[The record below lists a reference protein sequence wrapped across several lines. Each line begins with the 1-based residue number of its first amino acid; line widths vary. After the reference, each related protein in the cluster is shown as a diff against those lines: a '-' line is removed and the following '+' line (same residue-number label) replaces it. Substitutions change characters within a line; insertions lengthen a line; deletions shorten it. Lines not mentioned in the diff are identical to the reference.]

1 MLQVERER
9 LALERRR
16 AAAGILAA
24 IGLVR
29 NLRAAGPGAGAQICG
44 NWSAKTG
51 GLAWRSSPSWPGH
64 AKILCIVA
72 RNYTQVFH
80 RLLKRVQVVSISK
93 MCIVCIVFQKVGFFT
108 RKAL

>member
-29 NLRAAGPGAGAQICG
+29 NRRRPAGLELVRRSAGG
-44 NWSAKTG
+44 
-51 GLAWRSSPSWPGH
+51 WP
-64 AKILCIVA
+64 
-72 RNYTQVFH
+72 
-80 RLLKRVQVVSISK
+80 
-93 MCIVCIVFQKVGFFT
+93 
-108 RKAL
+108 